1 MLQRIQNRGKGR
13 RHERERRAELVLWKV
28 EKGIQGV
35 KGLSWRGSGRTRGR
49 EVTVG

>member
-13 RHERERRAELVLWKV
+13 HKRERRTEHVLWKV

-35 KGLSWRGSGRTRGR
+35 KDLSWGGGGRMRGR
-49 EVTVG
+49 EVAVG